1 MDADTNEPY
10 VWAAND
16 KKKLEKRYITLG
28 KHDDDLGE
36 YEIIDGLTKKD
47 SIAFPTDALKEG
59 ETTEEGDITQTLG
72 EGEDDLSMDM
82 TGADSYAMPDDSVDM
97 EPIEESSDEDVEN
110 FDDSED
116 TLDPN
121 EDLIPMDEAPG
132 ISADEDTEG
141 IQ

>member
-1 MDADTNEPY
+1 MQCRMILWIWNP
-10 VWAAND
+10 
-16 KKKLEKRYITLG
+16 L
-28 KHDDDLGE
+28 
-36 YEIIDGLTKKD
+36 
-47 SIAFPTDALKEG
+47 
-59 ETTEEGDITQTLG
+59 
-72 EGEDDLSMDM
+72 
-82 TGADSYAMPDDSVDM
+82 
-97 EPIEESSDEDVEN
+97 EESSDEDVEN